1 MKKALEALFKQYYQ
15 DVYRYLYS
23 LCRDPALAEELAA
36 EVFLEIVR
44 SFRSFRGA
52 SDVRTWLFSVA
63 RHRWFAWLR
72 KQGREVPAQE
82 LREDLISME
91 RSLEQQYTHRETARR
106 ALELLGQEPER
117 NRTIVLMRAEG
128 YSFHEIGKA
137 AGVSESTARVMDHR
151 TRKKIRQILETEG
164 YGDV

>member
-1 MKKALEALFKQYYQ
+1 MKKQLEELFHKYYQ
-15 DVYRYLYS
+15 DVYRYLFS

-72 KQGREVPAQE
+72 KQGREVPIQE
-82 LREDLISME
+82 LHEDLISME
-91 RSLEQQYTHRETARR
+91 RSLEQQYAHRETARR

-117 NRTIVLMRAEG
+117 HRTIVLMRAEG
-128 YSFHEIGKA
+128 YSFYEIGKA

-164 YGDV
+164 YCDV

>member
-1 MKKALEALFKQYYQ
+1 MKNALEELFHKYYQ
-15 DVYRYLYS
+15 DVYRYLFS

-44 SFRSFRGA
+44 SYQSFRGA

-72 KQGREVPAQE
+72 KQGREVPTQE
-82 LREDLISME
+82 LREDLLSAE
-91 RSLEQQYTHRETARR
+91 RSLEQQYADRETARR
-106 ALELLGQEPER
+106 ALELLGQESER
-117 NRTIVLMRAEG
+117 NRAIVKMRSEG
-128 YSFHEIGKA
+128 YSFYEIGKKL
-137 AGVSESTARVMDHR
+137 GISENSARVMDHR

-164 YGDV
+164 YCDV